1 MRIETLNEVDSTNKY
16 IERYIGGGEDA
27 VVFAKKQT
35 GGMGTKG
42 RSFSS
47 EEGGL
52 YYSRLRFYDNLCASE
67 GYGVTVNASMAVIK
81 TLLAFGVH
89 AKIKWP
95 NDILV
100 GNKKICGILIKNAI
114 CGNKITHSVIGI
126 GINVSNPL
134 PPELSDIAT
143 SIKLETG
150 KTIDLN
156 ALFLTL
162 NLNLSMPADINEYK
176 KYSAVLGKKIT
187 VLRGNERYEQTPV
200 DILPDGRLLLQNGE
214 ALSCAELDLK
224 IKI

>member
-1 MRIETLNEVDSTNKY
+1 MIIEKLNEVDSTNKY
-16 IERYIGGGEDA
+16 IEKYIGGGNDV
-27 VVFAKKQT
+27 VVFANKQT

-52 YYSRLRFYDNLCASE
+52 YFSKLKFYKDFPAE
-67 GYGVTVNASMAVIK
+67 KGYDITINASMAVIK
-81 TLLAFGVH
+81 TLLAFGVS

-100 GNKKICGILIKNAI
+100 GDKKICGILIKNAI
-114 CGNKITHSVIGI
+114 CGKKITHSVIGI
-126 GINVSNPL
+126 GINANNAL
-134 PPELSDIAT
+134 PKELCDIAT
-143 SIKLETG
+143 SMKLEIG
-150 KTIDLN
+150 KEIDLN

-162 NLNLSMPADINEYK
+162 NVNLSMPSDLEEYK
-176 KYSAVLGKKIT
+176 AYSAVIGKKVT
-187 VLRGNERYEQTPV
+187 VLRGEERYEQTPV
-200 DILPDGRLLLQNGE
+200 DVLSDGRLLLASGE